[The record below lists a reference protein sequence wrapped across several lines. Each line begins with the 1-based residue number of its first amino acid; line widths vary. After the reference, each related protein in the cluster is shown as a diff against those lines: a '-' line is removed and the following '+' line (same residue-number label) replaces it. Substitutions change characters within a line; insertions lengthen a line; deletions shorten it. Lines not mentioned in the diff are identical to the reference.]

1 MLKSGPLSVV
11 VLDIA
16 KAAEEGLPL
25 KKKMFAKVSYG
36 STVTPRGTQHNLD
49 EQV

>member
-16 KAAEEGLPL
+16 NAAEEGLPL
-25 KKKMFAKVSYG
+25 KKKCLLKCRMG
-36 STVTPRGTQHNLD
+36 Q
-49 EQV
+49 Q